1 MNEGT
6 AKGFD
11 FAKAPQ
17 RGTFRRRAA
26 GARRESH
33 LEFAGEVVSENAGEH
48 VQLVSNPRLDR
59 YVAHLAVRLELG
71 KDSLLRPPSF
81 VEENDLAWI
90 GLVVGHD
97 DLELVSIFD
106 GLKQIELNG
115 SFVLASDVFSD
126 EDEAIAGVPRLRL
139 PAGLEITE
147 PARHGTPSS
156 SAFDHFF
163 ETAKA
168 LERHRDG
175 ELGPQGVKSIDDGLV
190 EERAVDTDL
199 YLCPRQARAH
209 GTHTVLDEGVGT
221 VGVVDIAGPM
231 MHIEHLVSLGDGAK
245 QGVVAARTFL
255 FLVEPHCRAFGM
267 APGAQHRPVEVERY
281 ARESFGHQA
290 LHDHSARLDSD
301 FADAL
306 FIGPAERAADG
317 GHVRQSLQAKHPFDH
332 LVITIVVHVS
342 QPSVSDDEMHD
353 QQHHHHVVTVNR
365 IGLHVAETS
374 PQPFLDANEGEKVLK
389 KNESRVRCEILRF
402 ESDIQTQ
409 SGFTTNIGSAMFHL
423 RGLRFIW
430 YFSVWQRLLYQ
441 SRRPHF
447 FSLYTFSSQTT
458 QYGFAEIHGH
468 LCAWLNLTG
477 GELDPHDTLVRMPYV
492 LRGERVLE

>member
-1 MNEGT
+1 MAELSFESFVTVHRQDRFTGWANDAPGALNEGT

-97 DLELVSIFD
+97 DLELVSIFG

-163 ETAKA
+163 ETGKA

-231 MHIEHLVSLGDGAK
+231 MHIEHLVGLGDGAK
-245 QGVVAARTFL
+245 QGGSSCAHL
-255 FLVEPHCRAFGM
+255 
-267 APGAQHRPVEVERY
+267 
-281 ARESFGHQA
+281 SF
-290 LHDHSARLDSD
+290 S
-301 FADAL
+301 
-306 FIGPAERAADG
+306 
-317 GHVRQSLQAKHPFDH
+317 
-332 LVITIVVHVS
+332 
-342 QPSVSDDEMHD
+342 
-353 QQHHHHVVTVNR
+353 
-365 IGLHVAETS
+365 
-374 PQPFLDANEGEKVLK
+374 
-389 KNESRVRCEILRF
+389 C
-402 ESDIQTQ
+402 
-409 SGFTTNIGSAMFHL
+409 
-423 RGLRFIW
+423 
-430 YFSVWQRLLYQ
+430 
-441 SRRPHF
+441 
-447 FSLYTFSSQTT
+447 
-458 QYGFAEIHGH
+458 
-468 LCAWLNLTG
+468 
-477 GELDPHDTLVRMPYV
+477 
-492 LRGERVLE
+492 

>member
-1 MNEGT
+1 MAELSFESFVTVHRQDRFTGWANDAPGALNEGT

-163 ETAKA
+163 ETGKA

-199 YLCPRQARAH
+199 YLPEAGSRA
-209 GTHTVLDEGVGT
+209 
-221 VGVVDIAGPM
+221 
-231 MHIEHLVSLGDGAK
+231 
-245 QGVVAARTFL
+245 
-255 FLVEPHCRAFGM
+255 
-267 APGAQHRPVEVERY
+267 RY
-281 ARESFGHQA
+281 A
-290 LHDHSARLDSD
+290 HSAR
-301 FADAL
+301 
-306 FIGPAERAADG
+306 
-317 GHVRQSLQAKHPFDH
+317 
-332 LVITIVVHVS
+332 
-342 QPSVSDDEMHD
+342 
-353 QQHHHHVVTVNR
+353 
-365 IGLHVAETS
+365 
-374 PQPFLDANEGEKVLK
+374 
-389 KNESRVRCEILRF
+389 
-402 ESDIQTQ
+402 
-409 SGFTTNIGSAMFHL
+409 
-423 RGLRFIW
+423 
-430 YFSVWQRLLYQ
+430 
-441 SRRPHF
+441 
-447 FSLYTFSSQTT
+447 
-458 QYGFAEIHGH
+458 
-468 LCAWLNLTG
+468 
-477 GELDPHDTLVRMPYV
+477 
-492 LRGERVLE
+492 